1 MVKQDDQTKK
11 ALEAILRNANR
22 LERLAKDIL
31 DVSKID
37 SHRLTLNKE
46 LFNLN
51 EKIKYVVDDITNQIK
66 KNSSNNNVD
75 NNNIQIIFKSKESN
89 DIFVDADEKKIY
101 QVISN
106 LLVNAVKF
114 TKQGTISITTGTS
127 TDKREVI
134 VKIKDT
140 GNGIPTPS
148 FTKTFL
154 KIYYRF
160 SRRYW
165 FRIVY
170 I

>member
-1 MVKQDDQTKK
+1 M
-11 ALEAILRNANR
+11 EAILRNANR

-66 KNSSNNNVD
+66 KNSSNNSVD

-114 TKQGTISITTGTS
+114 TKQGTISITIGTKS
-127 TDKREVI
+127 
-134 VKIKDT
+134 
-140 GNGIPTPS
+140 GQ
-148 FTKTFL
+148 
-154 KIYYRF
+154 
-160 SRRYW
+160 RRRSYC
-165 FRIVY
+165 
-170 I
+170 